1 MGSGANGGSPNL
13 AFITGFPTP
22 SPRMN
27 RPPAAW
33 SSCAAPL
40 PGYLN
45 DPEATA
51 RSLTTDGFY
60 RTGDVGTIGADGY
73 LTIVDRLS
81 DLVITGGENVYP
93 AEVEAVPKI
102 GRASCRERV

>member
-60 RTGDVGTIGADGY
+60 RTGDVGTIKHLPVSYRGS
-73 LTIVDRLS
+73 T
-81 DLVITGGENVYP
+81 
-93 AEVEAVPKI
+93 EAKSRRI
-102 GRASCRERV
+102 NNSGHLR